1 MSLLKSEAKLSAVN
15 EIGNRL
21 DDALENATK
30 DLYREEGAVSA
41 LRNAAV
47 SVENFIKVVH
57 KDLDE
62 KEEDLET
69 SKKIKSY
76 LERVRNNIVGLA
88 NVAENNKQSQA
99 GKLGAFQHAVSIA
112 KKYRDEEINRQQILR
127 RALER
132 SIEEEGQEKELNG
145 PESPGRV
152 VGTRPGPS
160 IKLKRLSE
168 EKNNIDTSGQSSV
181 EPQKEKTEETQI
193 KDQAEAVSQ
202 TTKTKLKK
210 QKK

>member
-62 KEEDLET
+62 KETDLET

-88 NVAENNKQSQA
+88 NVAENNKQAQA

-132 SIEEEGQEKELNG
+132 SIEEENQEKESNG
-145 PESPGRV
+145 SEAPGRT

-168 EKNNIDTSGQSSV
+168 ENNISTSVQPSV

-193 KDQAEAVSQ
+193 EDQAEATSQ

>member
-62 KEEDLET
+62 KETDLET
-69 SKKIKSY
+69 TKKIKSY

-88 NVAENNKQSQA
+88 NVAENNKQAQA

-112 KKYRDEEINRQQILR
+112 KKYRDEEINRHQILR

-132 SIEEEGQEKELNG
+132 SIEE
-145 PESPGRV
+145 
-152 VGTRPGPS
+152 
-160 IKLKRLSE
+160 
-168 EKNNIDTSGQSSV
+168 
-181 EPQKEKTEETQI
+181 
-193 KDQAEAVSQ
+193 
-202 TTKTKLKK
+202 
-210 QKK
+210 

>member
-21 DDALENATK
+21 DDALESATK

-62 KEEDLET
+62 KETDLET

-88 NVAENNKQSQA
+88 NVAENNKQAQA

-132 SIEEEGQEKELNG
+132 SIEEENQEKESKE
-145 PESPGRV
+145 PETPGRTT
-152 VGTRPGPS
+152 GTRPGPS

-168 EKNNIDTSGQSSV
+168 ENNINTSVQPSV
-181 EPQKEKTEETQI
+181 EPQKEKTEEAQI
-193 KDQAEAVSQ
+193 KDQAEEVSQ